1 MEYGLVVLWWLTY
14 VGLALFGLPITAH
27 LFSSLPGRGAGF
39 SLAISLTIVTLA
51 AFWVGFL
58 SLGWVAL
65 GAGLIVLALGAV
77 LASRMSS
84 DINYRAAAE
93 VLCVFTLVF
102 VAVLIVRSVDP
113 GITPQGEKFLDYGL
127 MVSLYRSSQLPPEDF
142 WFAGKPLIYYYGGHF
157 LASLLTRLT
166 STPPWFGFNLAIAG
180 FFGMLASG
188 AYELAGSIA
197 ARQRQ
202 QGNRLR
208 GISTSSHTER
218 TRLIEGATAVFATI
232 CAGNISTAAR
242 VFVRNLPTPIR
253 SEAVEMLASAH
264 SELPAYQILRQIPA
278 DYQYKVAGRIIP
290 KMYNPF
296 PLFAII
302 RGDLRPYLLS
312 TPFLLV
318 VIGICYSYYCTP
330 ERAIPR
336 RRALLFCAIPIVT
349 GLMAIA
355 NTWSIGV
362 VCGLVWLT
370 LTFSPASPC
379 SLLPS
384 WTPIIHSSSLS
395 SLTDD
400 TSLNVIWRL
409 GVGIILTGIACLIG
423 VFVALP
429 FFVGPVSSSPS
440 SSLLTVPAEARSPL
454 GSLLLVHG
462 GFLVVIVLYLLARI
476 RTQRTNT
483 IAGIGVFCFVVLLII
498 SPQTLAPLILFGLPL
513 LAGGYILITDRNRG
527 FEGILVVAGL
537 GLVLLCEL
545 FFIQDGNGR
554 FNTVVKAYMPTWIL
568 WACATG
574 VVLPK
579 LVRGREAWSW
589 TNRRQQVGTVFASLL
604 LISMAVYGSIALP
617 RHFTEPGE
625 PDIDQP
631 SLDGMAAAERNI
643 PGQVEAIRW
652 LYNRSGRP
660 TLVSTPVWK
669 VYRWSASPAAS
680 LTGLPTIVGVSHEA
694 QYRGREAFFN
704 RVAIVNTIYLGSA
717 KQRVYFL
724 NEYDVEY
731 IYVGPT
737 ERIKYQY
744 IRPFDGIRGISV
756 AFQAGSVTI
765 YEVNQERLSAN

>member
-14 VGLALFGLPITAH
+14 IGLALFGLPIAAH
-27 LFSSLPGRGAGF
+27 LFSPLPGRGAGF
-39 SLAISLTIVTLA
+39 SLTISLTVVTLV
-51 AFWVGFL
+51 AFWIGFL

-65 GAGLIVLALGAV
+65 VAGLTVLALGAV
-77 LASRMSS
+77 LASRSS
-84 DINYRAAAE
+84 SNVNYRAAVE

-142 WFAGKPLIYYYGGHF
+142 WFAGKSLIYYYGGHF
-157 LASLLTRLT
+157 LASLLARLT
-166 STPPWFGFNLAIAG
+166 GTPPWFGFNLAIAG

-188 AYELAGSIA
+188 VYELAGSIA

-202 QGNRLR
+202 QGNQFR
-208 GISTSSHTER
+208 GISTSLYAER
-218 TRLIEGATAVFATI
+218 TRLIAGSIAVFVTI
-232 CAGNISTAAR
+232 CTGNISTAAR
-242 VFVRNLPTPIR
+242 VFVRNLPAPIR
-253 SEAVEMLASAH
+253 SEVAKMLASAH

-318 VIGICYSYYCTP
+318 VAGICYTYYCTP
-330 ERAIPR
+330 ERATHR
-336 RRALLFCAIPIVT
+336 RRALLFGAIPVIT
-349 GLMAIA
+349 GLMAIV

-362 VCGLVWLT
+362 VCGLAVLT
-370 LTFSPASPC
+370 LAFSPANPC

-384 WTPIIHSSSLS
+384 GTPVIHSSSFS

-400 TSLNVIWRL
+400 TSLNVIWRM
-409 GVGIILTGIACLIG
+409 GVGIALAGIVSLLG
-423 VFVALP
+423 TLVALP
-429 FFVGPVSSSPS
+429 FFLGPVSSSPS
-440 SSLLTVPAEARSPL
+440 SSLLTVPAKARSPL

-462 GFLVVIVLYLLARI
+462 GFLSVIVLYLLTRI
-476 RTQRTNT
+476 RTQWTNR
-483 IAGIGVFCFVVLLII
+483 IAGAGVFLSIALLII
-498 SPQTLAPLILFGLPL
+498 SPKTLAPLILLGLPL
-513 LAGGYILITDRNRG
+513 LAGGYILIADRSSG

-545 FFIQDGNGR
+545 VFIQDGNGR
-554 FNTVVKAYMPTWIL
+554 FNTVVKTYMPTWIL

-574 VVLPK
+574 VILPK
-579 LVRGREAWSW
+579 LARGREAWSW
-589 TNRRQQVGTVFASLL
+589 TRRRQQVGAIFAVFL
-604 LISMAVYGSIALP
+604 LISMAIYGGIALP

-625 PDIDQP
+625 PDINQP

-643 PGQVEAIRW
+643 PGQAEAIRW

-660 TLVSTPVWK
+660 TLVSAPVWR
-669 VYRWSASPAAS
+669 VYSWSASPAAS
-680 LTGLPTIVGVSHEA
+680 LTGLPTLVGVSHEA
-694 QYRGREAFFN
+694 QYRGRKAFFN
-704 RVAIVNTIYLGSA
+704 RVAIVNTIYIGSA
-717 KQRVYFL
+717 EQRVYFL
-724 NEYDVEY
+724 RKYGVEY

-737 ERIKYQY
+737 ERIKYQD
-744 IRPFDGIRGISV
+744 IRPFDETQGISV
-756 AFQAGSVTI
+756 AFQAGNVII
-765 YEVNQERLSAN
+765 YKVDQERLSAN